1 MADQTESSVVI
12 DSAPE
17 NVLRVISD
25 FEHYPTWAAAVK
37 EAVVLE
43 RQPDGDRATKVRFTL
58 DAGAVRDTYSL
69 DYTWNFA
76 ADGTGELSWTLDEST
91 VMRSMEGSYRL
102 AASGAGTRV
111 TYRLAI
117 DLRIPMLGMLRR
129 KAEKAIID
137 TALTELRKHV
147 ES

>member
-17 NVLRVISD
+17 NVLGVIAD
-25 FEHYPTWAAAVK
+25 FEHYPQWAAAVK
-37 EAVVLE
+37 EAVVLK
-43 RQPDGDRATKVRFTL
+43 RQPDGRPSQVRFTL
-58 DAGAVRDTYSL
+58 DAGAVRDVYSL
-69 DYTWNFA
+69 DYAWNFA
-76 ADGTGELSWTLDEST
+76 ADGTGELSWTLEESG

-102 AASGAGTRV
+102 SASGGGTRV

-117 DLRIPMLGMLRR
+117 ELRIPMLGVLRR
-129 KAEKAIID
+129 KAEKAIVD

-147 ES
+147 EP

>member
-12 DSAPE
+12 GSTPE
-17 NVLRVISD
+17 TVLGAISD
-25 FEHYPTWAAAVK
+25 FEHYPQWAAAVK

-43 RQPDGDRATKVRFTL
+43 RQPDGHASKVRFTL
-58 DAGAVRDTYSL
+58 DAGAVRDVYSL
-69 DYTWNFA
+69 DYTWDFA
-76 ADGTGELSWTLDEST
+76 ADGTGELSWTLDESG
-91 VMRSMEGSYRL
+91 VMRSMDGSYRL
-102 AASGAGTRV
+102 AASAGGTQV

-129 KAEKAIID
+129 KAEKTIIE

>member
-58 DAGAVRDTYSL
+58 DAGRS
-69 DYTWNFA
+69 
-76 ADGTGELSWTLDEST
+76 GTPTPWTT
-91 VMRSMEGSYRL
+91 P
-102 AASGAGTRV
+102 GTSPRTGPV
-111 TYRLAI
+111 SCPGPWTS
-117 DLRIPMLGMLRR
+117 RR
-129 KAEKAIID
+129 
-137 TALTELRKHV
+137 
-147 ES
+147 

>member
-12 DSAPE
+12 DSAPVD
-17 NVLRVISD
+17 VLGVIAD
-25 FEHYPTWAAAVK
+25 FEHYPQWAAAVK
-37 EAVVLE
+37 EVQVLE
-43 RQPDGDRATKVRFTL
+43 RQPDGRPSRVRFSL

-69 DYTWNFA
+69 DYTWDLA
-76 ADGTGELSWTLDEST
+76 EDGTGELSWTLHESG
-91 VMRSMEGSYRL
+91 VMRSMDGSYRL
-102 AASGAGTRV
+102 AARGAGTQV

-117 DLRIPMLGMLRR
+117 DLRMPMLGLLRR

>member
-12 DSAPE
+12 DSAPGT
-17 NVLRVISD
+17 VLDVIAD
-25 FEHYPTWAAAVK
+25 FERYPEWAAAVK
-37 EAVVLE
+37 EVEVLE
-43 RQPDGDRATKVRFTL
+43 RQSDGRAARVRFTL

-76 ADGTGELSWTLDEST
+76 TDGTGELSWKLDQSG
-91 VMRSMEGSYRL
+91 VMRAMDGCYQLTGS
-102 AASGAGTRV
+102 GGGTQV

-117 DLRIPMLGMLRR
+117 ELRMPMLGMLRR
-129 KAEKAIID
+129 KAEKTIID